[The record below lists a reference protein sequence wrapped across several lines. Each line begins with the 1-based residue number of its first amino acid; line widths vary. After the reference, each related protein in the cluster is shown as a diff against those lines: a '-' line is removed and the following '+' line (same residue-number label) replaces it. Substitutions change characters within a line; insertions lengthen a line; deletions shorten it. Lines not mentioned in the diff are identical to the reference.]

1 MDLFTEKLYSFLK
14 DKIKVNQEEN
24 EMSKIKTFD
33 HLRAKLVCEDPYV
46 AYALET
52 VGYIV
57 AYRDRLG
64 WTKKKL
70 AEEAKVP
77 FSLVLN
83 IENGKVIPEIDV
95 LNKLMKAVG
104 FEWGFNGHEEGEE

>member
-1 MDLFTEKLYSFLK
+1 MDIFTEKLYSFLK

-24 EMSKIKTFD
+24 KMSEIKTFD
-33 HLRAKLVCEDPYV
+33 HLKAELVCEDPYV

-64 WTKKKL
+64 WNKKKL
-70 AEEAKVP
+70 AEEAGVP
-77 FSLVLN
+77 LSLVLN
-83 IENGKVIPEIDV
+83 IENGKIIPEVDV

-104 FEWGFNGHEEGEE
+104 FEWGYNTQEEGEE